1 MTFQQI
7 AATRLRD
14 QQHYHN
20 GLPEGW
26 NRDRFRQLCVQ
37 YAQIK
42 GCGAQCVRT
51 LEIIID
57 FVSPSA
63 FKDTTVEPLCYARQ
77 ETLQGGRA
85 ITTKTIY
92 NHERELQSIGL
103 IERRLGANGSRC
115 KRKHLGLFLSPALNL
130 IEEMME
136 AQSVRQIEKEQH
148 DRLRGDR
155 SRLYRHVKAT
165 LTILCA
171 NARTATKAEDLMAE
185 FRSWPRSDKLINM
198 TNAALREHVEDCE
211 SLLMKLNKIAS
222 IPENISGQPVSDYG
236 CHIQDQIEDKILS
249 CNADSE
255 DKRSSGKPSVSEFES
270 AEPIGSARC
279 REKEYE
285 AETEPHKPQNL
296 PKITG
301 RHLYD
306 VASEEMRLHMD
317 IVGGGSNPD
326 PSLYEVEKACANRMA
341 EIGTNSSAWED
352 AIQHMSLQGAILA
365 AILTDAKLTDPTAPV
380 ANPGGYLRGMTR
392 AAKAGELNLI
402 AGWMGLIARRDH
414 EERLEAFGHD

>member
-1 MTFQQI
+1 MTFRQI

-14 QQHYHN
+14 QQHFHN

-37 YAQIK
+37 YAQMR

-63 FKDTTVEPLCYARQ
+63 FKDTTMEPLCYARQ
-77 ETLQGGRA
+77 ETLLGGRA

-92 NHERELQSIGL
+92 NHERELEAIGL

-130 IEEMME
+130 IEDMLD
-136 AQSVRQIEKEQH
+136 AQSARLAQKEQH

-165 LTILCA
+165 LTVLCA
-171 NARTATKAEDLMAE
+171 NTRTATRAEELMAA

-198 TNAALREHVEDCE
+198 TNEALHRHVEECE
-211 SLLMKLNKIAS
+211 SLLIELNEIAS
-222 IPENISGQPVSDYG
+222 LPEDISGQPVSDYG

-255 DKRSSGKPSVSEFES
+255 DKWSSGKPSVSNYVGT
-270 AEPIGSARC
+270 EPDGSAHC
-279 REKEYE
+279 LESKHEG
-285 AETEPHKPQNL
+285 ETEPHKPQNL

-306 VASEEMRLHMD
+306 VASEEMRMHMD
-317 IVGGGSNPD
+317 IIGGGSNPD

-341 EIGTNSSAWED
+341 EIGTNSSAWEE

-402 AGWMGLIARRDH
+402 AGWMGLIARRDQ
-414 EERLEAFGHD
+414 EERAEAYGNE

>member
-1 MTFQQI
+1 MTFHQI
-7 AATRLRD
+7 AAQRLRD
-14 QQHYHN
+14 QEYYHN

-51 LEIIID
+51 LEVIID

-63 FKDTTVEPLCYARQ
+63 FKDPTSEPLCFARQ
-77 ETLQGGRA
+77 ETLLAGRA

-92 NHERELQSIGL
+92 NHERELEAIGL

-130 IEEMME
+130 IEDMLD
-136 AQSVRQIEKEQH
+136 AQSVRQAEKEQH

-165 LTILCA
+165 LTVLCA
-171 NARTATKAEDLMAE
+171 NTRTAKQAEDLMEA
-185 FRSWPRSDKLINM
+185 FRSWPRSDKLIGM
-198 TNAALREHVEDCE
+198 TSEALFRHVEECE
-211 SLLMKLNKIAS
+211 SLLMKLNEMAS
-222 IPENISGQPVSDYG
+222 IPEDISGQPVSDYG

-249 CNADSE
+249 CNADSVN
-255 DKRSSGKPSVSEFES
+255 KRSSGKPSVSQVED
-270 AEPIGSARC
+270 AEPNGSAKC
-279 REKEYE
+279 LENKCEGE
-285 AETEPHKPQNL
+285 IEPHKPQNL

-306 VASEEMRLHMD
+306 VASEEMRMHMD
-317 IVGGGSNPD
+317 ILGGGSNPA

-402 AGWMGLIARRDH
+402 SGWMGLIARRDQEDRMQAYGDH
-414 EERLEAFGHD
+414 